1 MINFLYCFDDNY
13 NIPAMCSIYSL
24 LEKVDEKIVIN
35 IMHKS
40 LENSYNFPKKIL
52 NHKMLSKLNVYKV
65 DLFGNKFP
73 NIEGSHVSEATYYRL
88 FIENYINSD
97 INNLVYL
104 DCDVICVNN
113 PLRAIKS
120 ELENISNSQ
129 KVVGVLPELSMN
141 NYGERKFNLKNSY
154 FNAGVMMINYRSW
167 KSQNLLNE
175 FVNTINKFSEEL
187 KFWDQDVLNIQLNK
201 KYKTIS
207 TYFNYKVD
215 MDDYEIAKFQIQEEF
230 DKIYFLHYSGKYKP
244 WSIKGALN
252 LNSEYFHSI
261 YRELYSNNYF
271 FLYNYKKNALNDLL
285 FGFKNLSIFKVKYP
299 VSFAVT
305 TLKSLFRFQ

>member
-1 MINFLYCFDDNY
+1 
-13 NIPAMCSIYSL
+13 
-24 LEKVDEKIVIN
+24 
-35 IMHKS
+35 
-40 LENSYNFPKKIL
+40 
-52 NHKMLSKLNVYKV
+52 
-65 DLFGNKFP
+65 
-73 NIEGSHVSEATYYRL
+73 
-88 FIENYINSD
+88 
-97 INNLVYL
+97 
-104 DCDVICVNN
+104 
-113 PLRAIKS
+113 
-120 ELENISNSQ
+120 
-129 KVVGVLPELSMN
+129 MN
-141 NYGERKFNLKNSY
+141 NYGEEKFNLKNSY

-187 KFWDQDVLNIQLNK
+187 KFWDQDVLNIQLNE

-252 LNSEYFHSI
+252 LNSEYFQSI

-271 FLYNYKKNALNDLL
+271 FLYN
-285 FGFKNLSIFKVKYP
+285 
-299 VSFAVT
+299 
-305 TLKSLFRFQ
+305 